1 MRILG
6 FLKEALPMVLLGVF
20 IINIFYT
27 LGIFDY
33 LTKVTGP
40 LLKNIFGVPEAA
52 VEALIMGFLRK
63 DLAMGVLLPLGLT
76 AKQMLTMSILLVIY
90 FPCIATFVILL
101 RELGVKDMLK
111 ATAIMLTSTVIVGGY
126 INFAFQGDGFN
137 IMRVIPIIGLYV
149 LVAMIPKRKKE
160 EIRSA

>member
-1 MRILG
+1 
-6 FLKEALPMVLLGVF
+6 
-20 IINIFYT
+20 
-27 LGIFDY
+27 
-33 LTKVTGP
+33 
-40 LLKNIFGVPEAA
+40 
-52 VEALIMGFLRK
+52 
-63 DLAMGVLLPLGLT
+63 
-76 AKQMLTMSILLVIY
+76 MSILLVIY